1 MELNFDQHGMVHFQK
16 TRGKTHWVNDFET
29 VNQQIVAYLN
39 AHQGDLDYVWQT
51 YANNVQTSFYIV
63 DLMDELKLPNKEDE
77 KEFVIQ
83 GGYRRGIGTVY
94 VNYHMYPANNGITK
108 FGIGTTNNSAIEHSK
123 R

>member
-51 YANNVQTSFYIV
+51 YANNVETSFYIV
-63 DLMDELKLPNKEDE
+63 DLMGELNLPNEEE
-77 KEFVIQ
+77 KDFVIQ

-94 VNYHMYPANNGITK
+94 VNYHMYPANNSITK